1 MGNETWARVTEL
13 FEAARQLPR
22 ADRDAWV
29 RAQEVDEVV
38 RREVL
43 TLLGTYD
50 DAPDFLEQPADRNA
64 AATALRE
71 GLSKPLEDRRLGS
84 YRLRKEIG
92 RGGMGVVYD
101 GYRDDEA
108 FSRRVAIKVLPLG
121 MSGSAFAGRF
131 NHERRILAALDHPG
145 IARLLDAGT
154 TDEGTPYFVME
165 YVDGE
170 PIDAWASSH
179 GLDALGR
186 VGLVLDVCDAVAYAH
201 QNLVVHRDIKAANI
215 LVGADG
221 KPKLLDFGIAK
232 ILSDQ
237 AELGGALTRPGQHV
251 FTPGYASPE
260 QIRGEAVTTATDVY
274 SLGVLLY
281 VLLAGQPPFAVDGL
295 PTFEAMR
302 VVCET
307 EPVAPSRTAAAALR
321 RTLSGDLDNIILKAL
336 RKEPK
341 LRYGSV
347 WGLADDLR
355 AWVDG
360 RTVSATPASA
370 WYRARKAVGRHKA
383 AAVATVAI
391 VLAVAGG
398 AAATAWQAHVARIER
413 DKAESRFRQVRQ
425 FSRSLLFELHDSIRQ
440 LPGSTASRQ
449 LLLARAVE
457 FLDGLARDAGSDT
470 ALKLELAEG
479 YRRLGQVQGSD
490 FSENVGN
497 VEGAVASFE
506 KASRLAEDVLA
517 SDPRSVQAAIVL
529 TGALDNLADADLGQ
543 GALPA
548 AERADRR
555 HREVTERMARDHPRD
570 PKALASVA
578 SSYANLAFFRGQRN
592 DLAGA
597 KALYARAISL
607 FESLPAARSD
617 AALIARHGFALKRLG
632 AILLKEGQL
641 DEAERRYRA
650 ALALDEQNLASHP
663 NDPSARYDL
672 TFALTDLGLI
682 ARKRGD
688 LAGARDFYTRALT
701 IRMAALE
708 ADPKN
713 VRAVIGVANVH
724 VYLWTVNREQGRL
737 DEGRGHA
744 EEAVRLRQRLNEVR
758 KPAPGDRIALAWV
771 QTYLAEA
778 LLDEAGKTPAAGQR
792 ASLLREAG
800 AWLARAEP
808 VARQFSAGQ
817 AISDPALLAEIE
829 RELAR
834 ARNLGR

>member
-1 MGNETWARVTEL
+1 MGNETWARVTAL
-13 FEAARQLPR
+13 FEAARQLPHAER
-22 ADRDAWV
+22 EAWV
-29 RAQEVDEVV
+29 QAQEVDDLV
-38 RREVL
+38 RQEVL
-43 TLLGTYD
+43 TLLGAYEED
-50 DAPDFLEQPADRNA
+50 PDFLEHPVDPDA
-64 AATALRE
+64 AASALRAE
-71 GLSKPLEDRRLGS
+71 LSTPLEDRRLGS
-84 YRLRKEIG
+84 YRLRREIG

-101 GYRDDEA
+101 GYRDDDA
-108 FSRRVAIKVLPLG
+108 FSRRVAIKLLPLG

-131 NHERRILAALDHPG
+131 NDERRILAALDHPG

-154 TDEGTPYFVME
+154 TGEGTPYFVME

-170 PIDAWASSH
+170 PIDAWVSGR
-179 GLDALGR
+179 GLDTRGT
-186 VGLVLDVCDAVAYAH
+186 VGLVLDVCSAVEYAH

-237 AELGGALTRPGQHV
+237 TDLGGALTRPGQHV

-281 VLLAGQPPFAVDGL
+281 VLVAGQPPFAVDGL
-295 PTFEAMR
+295 PTFDAMR
-302 VVCET
+302 AICET
-307 EPVAPSRTAAAALR
+307 EPVAPSRVAPEALR

-336 RKEPK
+336 RKEPRQ
-341 LRYGSV
+341 RYGSV
-347 WGLADDLR
+347 WSFADDLR
-355 AWVDG
+355 AWLDG
-360 RTVSATPASA
+360 RAVSATPASV

-383 AAVATVAI
+383 AAVATAVI
-391 VLAVAGG
+391 VVAVAGG
-398 AAATAWQAHVARIER
+398 TAATAWQARVARIER

-449 LLLARAVE
+449 LLLTRAVE

-470 ALKLELAEG
+470 GLELELAEG
-479 YRRLGQVQGSD
+479 YRRLGHVQGSS
-490 FSENVGN
+490 FSENVGD
-497 VEGAVASFE
+497 VDTAIVSFK

-517 SDPRSVQAAIVL
+517 SDPRSVQAAIVV
-529 TGALDNLADADLGQ
+529 TGAFDDLADAYLQQ
-543 GALPA
+543 GAISE
-548 AERADRR
+548 AEQSDRR
-555 HREVTERMARDHPRD
+555 HREVAEQLERDHPGDR
-570 PKALASVA
+570 KALASVA
-578 SSYANLAFFRGQRN
+578 SSYANLAFFRAQRK

-597 KALYARAISL
+597 KALYARSISL
-607 FESLPAARSD
+607 FEALPASRSD
-617 AALIARHGFALKRLG
+617 EAMIVRYAFALKRLG
-632 AILLKEGQL
+632 AILLKDGQL
-641 DEAERRYRA
+641 EEAERRYGA
-650 ALALDEQNLASHP
+650 ALALEEQNLASRP
-663 NDPSARYDL
+663 DSSSARYDM
-672 TFALTDLGLI
+672 TFTLTDLGLI

-688 LAGARDFYTRALT
+688 LARARDFYTRALA

-713 VRAVIGVANVH
+713 VRAVNGVANVH
-724 VYLWTVNREQGRL
+724 VYLWVVNREQGRL
-737 DEGRGHA
+737 DEGRGHI
-744 EEAVRLRQRLNEVR
+744 EEAVRLRQRLINVR
-758 KPAPGDRIALAWV
+758 KPAPTDTRNLAWAR
-771 QTYLAEA
+771 TYLAEA
-778 LLDEAGKTPAAGQR
+778 LLDEAEKTPAAGQR

-817 AISDPALLAEIE
+817 AISDPALLAEVE

-834 ARNLGR
+834 LRKLGG